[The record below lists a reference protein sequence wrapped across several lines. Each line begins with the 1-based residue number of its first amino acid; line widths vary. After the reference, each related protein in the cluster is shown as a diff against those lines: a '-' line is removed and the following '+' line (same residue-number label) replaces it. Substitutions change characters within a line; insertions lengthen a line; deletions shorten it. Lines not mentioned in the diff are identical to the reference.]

1 MAFSNRRPTQRDVAR
16 AAGVSQAIVS
26 YVLNDVR
33 TVSILPETRE
43 RVLATIADLGYIP
56 NNSARGL
63 RTRKTFTIA
72 AVIPDITNPYYP
84 EFIRGIQDTA
94 RVHDYDVLAFNTDG
108 ERDIELASLEAAR
121 RNRVDGVIVTPFFV
135 TVADL
140 MPLLREGTP
149 VTLQQD
155 LPEDVIPPNLP
166 LDLVSI
172 SGEDAARAVVSY
184 LIDRGHT
191 RIGMISGR
199 VATPPR
205 EGRVRGYRRA
215 LEEHHVPLEEVLVR
229 GGDFTEAGGHEA
241 MRELLA
247 MSPRPTAVFAA
258 NDLMAMG
265 ALLACRELGV
275 RVPEDIALAGFD
287 DIPAAKLVHPPL
299 TTLNQHSHATGRR
312 AAELLLSRIDGTHSG
327 PTRREVLD
335 FDLVP
340 RSSA

>member
-1 MAFSNRRPTQRDVAR
+1 MTSTNRRPTQRDVAR

-26 YVLNDVR
+26 YVLNDVQ

-43 RVLATIADLGYIP
+43 RVLATIAALGYIP
-56 NNSARGL
+56 NNSARSL
-63 RTRKTFTIA
+63 RSRKTFTIA

-94 RVHDYDVLAFNTDG
+94 RTRNYDVLAFNTDG
-108 ERDIELASLEAAR
+108 EREIELAALEAAR
-121 RNRVDGVIVTPFFV
+121 RSRVDGLIITPFFV

-140 MPLLREGTP
+140 LPLLHEGTP
-149 VTLQQD
+149 VTMQQD
-155 LPEDVIPPNLP
+155 LAEDAIPPNLP

-172 SGEDAARAVVSY
+172 SGEDAAGAVVSY

-205 EGRVRGYRRA
+205 EGRVRGYQRA
-215 LEEHHVPLEEVLVR
+215 LEAHHVPMEEVLVR
-229 GGDFTEAGGHEA
+229 GGDFTEAGGYEA

-265 ALLACRELGV
+265 ALLACRELGL

-312 AAELLLSRIDGTHSG
+312 AAEILLSRIDGSFTG